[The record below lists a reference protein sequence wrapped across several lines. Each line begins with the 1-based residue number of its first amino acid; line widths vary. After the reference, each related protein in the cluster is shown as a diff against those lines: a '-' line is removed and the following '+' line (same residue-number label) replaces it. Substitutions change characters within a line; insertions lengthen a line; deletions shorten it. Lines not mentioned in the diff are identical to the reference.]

1 MCRVRVWVSGADIK
15 SLVAWVNRI
24 VIEISHLNMVTYMI
38 AYGIGR
44 HMRTRLPFNFK
55 PTAHKAGTTARL
67 LAGWEAL
74 ESTLRHVGT
83 ACQTRPHIDVDGPP
97 TYAQSIVSVES
108 PSFCASEPTS

>member
-1 MCRVRVWVSGADIK
+1 
-15 SLVAWVNRI
+15 
-24 VIEISHLNMVTYMI
+24 MI

-83 ACQTRPHIDVDGPP
+83 ACQTRPHIDVDGPSDVR
-97 TYAQSIVSVES
+97 TEY
-108 PSFCASEPTS
+108 SERRISELLRL